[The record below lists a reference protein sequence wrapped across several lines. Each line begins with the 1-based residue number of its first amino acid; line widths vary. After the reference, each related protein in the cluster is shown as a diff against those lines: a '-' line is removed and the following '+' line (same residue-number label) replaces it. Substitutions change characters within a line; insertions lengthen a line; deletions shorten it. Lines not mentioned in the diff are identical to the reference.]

1 MNFIKKVDRKIWLY
15 TGIIIS
21 CIILFIIFIFILKLL
36 FGGKISPKIYES
48 RLKKAAISYYEKYP
62 DKLPKQDGSKTTI
75 SIDELEKSGSIKK
88 QSSLLKD
95 NVTCQGEVNISKN
108 NGYYLYQPVIKC
120 SDKYE
125 TDLLYKKILEDN
137 PLTETSDGLYQISNY
152 YLFRGEN
159 INNHIVFANKNWRI
173 LRINSDNTI
182 KLLLNS
188 NDYYS
193 TWDNRY
199 NSNEKY
205 RVGKNIYKVSRI
217 KELLDNYIENNNVF
231 SEQEK
236 AYIVPSK
243 FCIGSRKPES
253 TEKNGTS
260 ECSSVIEN
268 QALGLLA
275 AYEYGIVSLDSKC
288 KKIEDS
294 ECSNYNYIANMDR
307 FWTITPSSEDSYSV
321 YEIDGTAELEEAN
334 SYSTVG
340 IVLNLSSDAIYKSGD
355 GSEDNPY
362 IIK

>member
-1 MNFIKKVDRKIWLY
+1 MNFIKKVDKKIWLY

-36 FGGKISPKIYES
+36 FGGKISPKTYES
-48 RLKKAAISYYEKYP
+48 RLKKATISYYEKYP

-88 QSSLLKD
+88 QSSLLNND
-95 NVTCQGEVNISKN
+95 VTCQGEVNISKN

-159 INNHIVFANKNWRI
+159 INNHIVFANKHWRI
-173 LRINSDNTI
+173 LRINNDNTI
-182 KLLLNS
+182 KLILDDRNYNS
-188 NDYYS
+188 V
-193 TWDNRY
+193 WDDRY
-199 NSNEKY
+199 NSNKESS
-205 RVGKNIYKVSRI
+205 VGKNIYKVSRI
-217 KELLDNYIENNNVF
+217 KELLDSYMEDNEVF
-231 SEQEK
+231 SEDEK

-253 TEKNGTS
+253 TEKNGTA

-268 QALGLLA
+268 QPLGLLA
-275 AYEYGIVSLDSKC
+275 AYEYSIVSLDSKC
-288 KKIEDS
+288 KIPEDY
-294 ECSNYNYIANMDR
+294 ECSNYNYIANMNS

-321 YEIDGTAELEEAN
+321 YQISGVLIPRKAS
-334 SYSTVG
+334 SYSKVAV
-340 IVLNLSSDAIYKSGD
+340 VLNLSSDAIYKSGD
-355 GSEDNPY
+355 GSVDNPY